1 MKEEYVKMNVNLTTT
16 DIEEIVIKAV
26 QKALQAAHHEFID
39 SGWLSLKEGAKYAG
53 VSYNTLMKYRTLG
66 LQVCEIDDVKRISRK
81 EIDRFF
87 QNIAFN

>member
-16 DIEEIVIKAV
+16 EIEEIVIKAV
-26 QKALQAAHHEFID
+26 QKALQAAHHEFVD

-66 LQVCEIDDVKRISRK
+66 LEVCEIDGVKRISRK

-87 QNIAFN
+87 QEHSF

>member
-1 MKEEYVKMNVNLTTT
+1 MTVEVATNELE
-16 DIEEIVIKAV
+16 DIITKAV
-26 QKALQAAHHEFID
+26 QKAIQAAHHEFID

-66 LQVCEIDDVKRISRK
+66 LQVCEIDGVKRISRK

-87 QNIAFN
+87 QEHSF